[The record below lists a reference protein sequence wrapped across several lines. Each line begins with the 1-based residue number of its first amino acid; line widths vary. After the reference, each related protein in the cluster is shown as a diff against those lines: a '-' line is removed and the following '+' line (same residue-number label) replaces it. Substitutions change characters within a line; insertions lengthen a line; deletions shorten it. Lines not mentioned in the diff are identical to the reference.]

1 MPKLSLG
8 RSGKNLLNAA
18 LSRGTPHSN
27 ARTKAFFA
35 EQKRAKDAKVANAL
49 AAKEAELAA
58 MTPAARASALAEE
71 KRTMRHEK
79 LRKAASARDMK
90 GFKASGLKPGRI
102 GGRRRHKK
110 H

>member
-58 MTPAARASALAEE
+58 MTSEQRASALAEE
-71 KRTMRHEK
+71 ERTMRHEK
-79 LRKAASARDMK
+79 LRKDMK